1 LEVTTRP
8 YFKDRTRQHVD
19 INLAHPLDPSK
30 AVRRRIV
37 APAGMDAAAAV
48 AWGRAEAHKLLRS
61 LCQPV
66 DVLAQKRGEARP
78 DAQPVRQ
85 PTKTLAEYWSVFE
98 ASHVAEL
105 KFSTRV
111 SLRERV
117 GEHPPDPRRSS
128 DRRDRRTGARAGSA
142 RT

>member
-61 LCQPV
+61 LC
-66 DVLAQKRGEARP
+66 
-78 DAQPVRQ
+78 
-85 PTKTLAEYWSVFE
+85 
-98 ASHVAEL
+98 
-105 KFSTRV
+105 
-111 SLRERV
+111 
-117 GEHPPDPRRSS
+117 
-128 DRRDRRTGARAGSA
+128 
-142 RT
+142 